1 MMPTLI
7 ISHGHVHNPGGE
19 PGFCVSQRG
28 RMPTQWLI
36 DRDRREAMTMVGC
49 LYNLCAAAQSAAAAR
64 AMDLP
69 LAPDC
74 HRNIQL
80 ETLREHA
87 LVMLRDWPGVLGM
100 AMDADS
106 LKGLAGLSLSSLE
119 VLEARV
125 FAEPA
130 ERALGDIEAW
140 LERAPSRPAEVLRRV
155 ADWPRE
161 LGRIAVADDPTFV
174 GRVAGHASLSGIV
187 ARDGWSLYARMLA
200 RVVEVAQLMLALRVA
215 AGNSAAMESRDAGKP
230 RCGRAADGSGWAEA
244 ARGRLVHRV
253 ACRDD
258 RVVDYH
264 IITPTDAMLDG
275 TGGPGGERQRGFLSR
290 LLESAH
296 GQGEC
301 HGLSHGHSG
310 GLNDGDNQA
319 RQRVAMALSCADP
332 CLPVVWQESNEALC
346 QKPPHMQGQ
355 ETGPAGGKASCTN

>member
-7 ISHGHVHNPGGE
+7 ISHGRGHNPGGE
-19 PGFCVSQRG
+19 PGFSVSQRG

-36 DRDRREAMTMVGC
+36 DRDRHEAMTMVGC
-49 LYNLCAAAQSAAAAR
+49 LYNLCAAAQSAAAAK

-74 HRNIQL
+74 HRHIQL

-100 AMDADS
+100 TMDADS
-106 LKGLAGLSLSSLE
+106 LKGLAGLSLTTLD

-130 ERALGDIEAW
+130 ERALEDIEAW

-161 LGRIAVADDPTFV
+161 YGRIAVADDPTFV
-174 GRVAGHASLSGIV
+174 GRVAGHASLRGLI
-187 ARDGWSLYARMLA
+187 AGDGWSLYARMLA
-200 RVVEVAQLMLALRVA
+200 RVVEVAQLIVALRVG
-215 AGNSAAMESRDAGKP
+215 AGNCTAGESSDVDEP

-258 RVVDYH
+258 RVVDYR

-275 TGGPGGERQRGFLSR
+275 TIGPDGERQPGFLSR

-301 HGLSHGHSG
+301 DS
-310 GLNDGDNQA
+310 LNDGLSDGDNRA

-332 CLPVVWQESNEALC
+332 CLPVVWQESSEALC
-346 QKPPHMQGQ
+346 QGPSHTQGQ
-355 ETGPAGGKASCTN
+355 KTGSGLSGGRSSCTN